1 VCPYDYYT
9 EMRHARQPEL
19 LRLRL
24 VQHARRHGIK
34 DAARAFRV
42 TPKTVR
48 KWVARFDGSLESLRE
63 LSRAPHRRPR
73 QLSAQ
78 AEQTIV
84 DLKTRLRPWS
94 ARRLKRDFQLPWS
107 EKALRRVFRDHNL
120 ARRYRRRTHETK
132 RRLREVKKR
141 WRLFQQI
148 DIDTKHLND
157 IPEYWVG
164 LASRRLPRYQYT
176 ARDVTTGLLFLG
188 YADELSL
195 AHATLF
201 AERILAHLKACGV
214 RLHRATWQSDNGSEF
229 IGSWQAQH
237 DSAFTQAIEAVP
249 GQRHRTIPP
258 GQHRFQ
264 ADVETVHALME
275 TEFFQIET
283 FRDRADFLDKAT
295 AYNLWFNLAR
305 RNSGKEDKT
314 PWQLVRQKHPKAHP
328 LLALL
333 APALLDELLIHRL
346 HMARSGGYDV
356 WALPSGAPPPPALG
370 APPQAALHRRSG
382 LAQVEHPAQVR
393 GVEAIR

>member
-9 EMRHARQPEL
+9 EMRQVRQPEL

-24 VQHARRHGIK
+24 VQHARQHGIK

-73 QLSAQ
+73 KLSAQ

-84 DLKTRLRPWS
+84 DLKTRLRAWS

-107 EKALRRVFRDHNL
+107 EKALRRVFRDHDL
-120 ARRYRRRTHETK
+120 ARRYRRRKHETK
-132 RRLREVKKR
+132 RRLRGVKKR

-164 LASRRLPRYQYT
+164 LKSRRLPRYQYT

-188 YADELSL
+188 FADELSL

-201 AERILAHLKACGV
+201 AERILEHLKACGI
-214 RLHRATWQSDNGSEF
+214 RLARTTWQSDNGSEF
-229 IGSWQAQH
+229 VGSWQAKE

-275 TEFFQIET
+275 TEFFEIED
-283 FRDRADFLDKAT
+283 FRDRADLLDKAT
-295 AYNLWFNLAR
+295 AYNLWFNLVR
-305 RNSGKEDKT
+305 RNSGKENRT
-314 PWQLVRQKHPKAHP
+314 PWRLVRQKHPKAHP

-333 APALLDELLIHRL
+333 APVLLDELLIHRL

-356 WALPSGAPPPPALG
+356 WALP
-370 APPQAALHRRSG
+370 
-382 LAQVEHPAQVR
+382 
-393 GVEAIR
+393 

>member
-1 VCPYDYYT
+1 MCPYDYYT
-9 EMRHARQPEL
+9 EMRDARQPEL

-24 VQHARRHGIK
+24 VQRAQRDGVK
-34 DAARAFRV
+34 PAARAFQV

-63 LSRAPHRRPR
+63 KSRAPHRWPR
-73 QLSAQ
+73 KLSAQ
-78 AEQTIV
+78 AEQTLV
-84 DLKTRLRPWS
+84 DLKVRRRAWS

-107 EKALRRVFRDHNL
+107 VKAIRRVFRDHGL
-120 ARRYRRRTHETK
+120 SRRYRRRKHETK
-132 RRLREVKKR
+132 RCLREVKKH

-148 DIDTKHLND
+148 DVDTKHLND

-164 LASRRLPRYQYT
+164 LKSRHLPRYQYT

-188 YADELSL
+188 FADELSL
-195 AHATLF
+195 THATLF

-214 RLHRATWQSDNGSEF
+214 RLNRTTWQSDNGAEF
-229 IGSWQAQH
+229 VGSWQAKD
-237 DSAFTQAIEAVP
+237 DSAFTKAIEAVP

-264 ADVETVHALME
+264 ADVETVHSLME
-275 TEFFQIET
+275 TEFYEIED
-283 FRDRADFLDKAT
+283 FRDRPDFLTKAT
-295 AYNLWFNLAR
+295 DYNRWFNLAR
-305 RNSGKEDKT
+305 KNSGKEDQT

-333 APALLDELLIHRL
+333 APVFLDELLIRRL

-356 WALPSGAPPPPALG
+356 WALPYFAIAGARGGPAVISPP
-370 APPQAALHRRSG
+370 
-382 LAQVEHPAQVR
+382 
-393 GVEAIR
+393 